1 MPLNSVS
8 KKAKIGSNVTIGD
21 FTVIKDD
28 VEIGNDVVIGSN
40 VIIEDGARIADNVKI
55 HHGAAV
61 STIPQDLKFIG
72 EYSILEIG
80 ENTTVREFATLNRGT
95 AASGR
100 TVIGKNCLLMA
111 YCHVAHDCI
120 LGNNVI
126 LANSTNLAG
135 HVEIDD
141 YAIIGGVSG
150 LLQFVKVGTHTI
162 LSAYSKVNKDV
173 PPYITAGHDP
183 LRYEGLNSIG
193 LRRRNFT
200 NEQINHIKDIYDILY
215 RSGLNVS
222 DAVKKIKE
230 SPEITPETKVIL
242 DFIARSKKGIIT
254 SL

>member
-1 MPLNSVS
+1 MPLYSVS
-8 KKAKIGSNVTIGD
+8 NKAKIGNNVTIGD
-21 FTVIKDD
+21 FTTIKDD
-28 VEIGNDVVIGSN
+28 VEIGNNVVIGTN

-72 EYSILEIG
+72 EYSLLEIG

-95 AASGR
+95 AASGKTIISR
-100 TVIGKNCLLMA
+100 NCLIMA

-120 LGNNVI
+120 LGSNVI
-126 LANSTNLAG
+126 LANCTNLAG

-141 YAIIGGVSG
+141 YAIVGGVSG
-150 LLQFVKVGTHTI
+150 LLQFVKVGAHTM

-173 PPYITAGHDP
+173 PPFITAGNDP
-183 LRYEGLNSIG
+183 LKYEGLNSIG

-200 NEQINHIKDIYDILY
+200 NEQINHIKDVYDILY

-242 DFIARSKKGIIT
+242 DFIARSTKGIIT

>member
-1 MPLNSVS
+1 MALNSVS
-8 KKAKIGSNVTIGD
+8 KKAKIGNNTIIGD

-28 VEIGNDVVIGSN
+28 VEIGNNVEIGSG
-40 VIIEDGARIADNVKI
+40 VLIEDGARIADNVKI

-72 EYSILEIG
+72 EYSLLEVG

-95 AASGR
+95 AASGK
-100 TVIGKNCLLMA
+100 TVIGKNCLIMA
-111 YCHVAHDCI
+111 YCHVAHDSI

-141 YAIIGGVSG
+141 FAIVGGVSG
-150 LLQFVKVGTHTI
+150 ILQFVKVGTHTI

-193 LRRRNFT
+193 LRRRSFT
-200 NEQINHIKDIYDILY
+200 NEQINHIKDVYDILY

-230 SPEITPETKVIL
+230 TLEITPETKVIL
-242 DFIARSKKGIIT
+242 DFIDRSKKGIIT

>member
-8 KKAKIGSNVTIGD
+8 KKAKIGNNVTIGD
-21 FTVIKDD
+21 FSVIKDD

-55 HHGAAV
+55 HHGAAI
-61 STIPQDLKFIG
+61 STIPQDLKFVG
-72 EYSILEIG
+72 EYSVLKIG

-95 AASGR
+95 AASGK
-100 TVIGKNCLLMA
+100 TIIGRNCLIMA

-141 YAIIGGVSG
+141 FAIVGGVSG
-150 LLQFVKVGTHTI
+150 VLQFVKVGANAI

-200 NEQINHIKDIYDILY
+200 NEQINHIKDVYDILY

-230 SPEITPETKVIL
+230 SKEINPETKVIL

-254 SL
+254 LH